1 MGLGTNM
8 VVPNPHKRRD
18 RGTQEKVGRM
28 PRDAEAE
35 AGVLRQQ
42 PRDTEACGKRQGKTD
57 PPTHFRGSMTLLTP

>member
-8 VVPNPHKRRD
+8 VVPSPHKRRGRD
-18 RGTQEKVGRM
+18 TPEKEGRM

-42 PRDTEACGKRQGKTD
+42 PRDTEASGKRQGKTN
-57 PPTHFRGSMTLLTP
+57 PLRISEGI